1 MIISSFNFKDKSCL
15 FSGISSNA
23 LNPYGKLVQYYAPV
37 IATVPLQFSS
47 QATIAVTTSTT
58 PLQFTS
64 FSPNVINGGFTIFNG
79 TTISIAVKTNSDTAY
94 VTLLSGGSMS
104 LPGISNTNQV
114 SVANVTGAV
123 SQNVAGVIY
132 TI

>member
-1 MIISSFNFKDKSCL
+1 MIIDTFNFKDKSCL
-15 FSGISSNA
+15 YSGIASSL
-23 LNPYGKLVQYYAPV
+23 LNPFGKIVQYFAPV

-47 QATIAVTTSTT
+47 QATISVTTSTT
-58 PLQFTS
+58 PLTFTAFAS
-64 FSPNVINGGFTIFNG
+64 NVVNGGFTIFNG
-79 TTISIAVKTNSDTAY
+79 TSISIAVKTNADTAY

-123 SQNVAGVIY
+123 AQNVAGVIY